1 MSGAASSTL
10 LCRNEQ
16 RLRLIL
22 QADYDFYTWV
32 KFDLNLICGSWRITT
47 LIDIESTFSHVIYLK
62 ATDIFSPV
70 VEQ

>member
-16 RLRLIL
+16 RLCLTL

-32 KFDLNLICGSWRITT
+32 TFELNLICGLWRITT
-47 LIDIESTFSHVIYLK
+47 LIDIESTYSHVI
-62 ATDIFSPV
+62 
-70 VEQ
+70 